1 MQIFLGLICV
11 QTVVKGYLQPL
22 AVKGLMIIVLERGY
36 YLFRMDHWSKF
47 QIVSTKSRRVS
58 RRLVV

>member
-22 AVKGLMIIVLERGY
+22 AVKGLMINVLEKGY
-36 YLFRMDHWSKF
+36 YLLRMD
-47 QIVSTKSRRVS
+47 QIKNG
-58 RRLVV
+58 